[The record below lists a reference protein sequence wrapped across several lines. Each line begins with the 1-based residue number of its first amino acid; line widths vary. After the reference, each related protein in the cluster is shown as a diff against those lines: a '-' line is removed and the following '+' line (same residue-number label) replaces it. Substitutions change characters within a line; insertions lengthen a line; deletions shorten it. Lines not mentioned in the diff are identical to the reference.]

1 MSFPADFFL
10 IQSLII
16 DVINVYLSF
25 VMILSVSSSSSSST
39 FLLISAISLRTLSER
54 FNFSATFSS
63 FSKSLIANQRF
74 CDSSTEPSA
83 MLSISLRASS
93 TLASK
98 ECLGAATFLPA
109 SLTACSAASTI
120 PSPLSAEISTTSQPV
135 SSASFLIFIWSPFLR
150 TTSIM
155 FTAIKTGIPSSV
167 SCVVR

>member
-1 MSFPADFFL
+1 M
-10 IQSLII
+10 QSLMI

-25 VMILSVSSSSSSST
+25 VIILSVSSSSSSST
-39 FLLISAISLRTLSER
+39 ALFTSEISLRIFDDR

-63 FSKSLIANQRF
+63 FSKSFIANQRF

-83 MLSISLRASS
+83 MLVISSSARSTFASN
-93 TLASK
+93 
-98 ECLGAATFLPA
+98 ECFGAAFFVPA
-109 SLTACSAASTI
+109 SLTASFAASTI
-120 PSPLSAEISTTSQPV
+120 PSPLRAEISTTSQPV

-155 FTAIKTGIPSSV
+155 FTAIKTGIPISV